1 MLAAALG
8 AQYSQ
13 RVLLLRPP
21 KFNDHRTDSEIL
33 REKKI
38 HPLVAGGLY
47 RVESEAG
54 RAALGVCC
62 CSTRLRPLRVF
73 LMNYVS
79 EGVQHVRLERGG
91 EGLMRLKKHS
101 VQILHT

>member
-1 MLAAALG
+1 MLVAALVCNIVKEF
-8 AQYSQ
+8 YSFA
-13 RVLLLRPP
+13 PP

-33 REKKI
+33 REKKF

-79 EGVQHVRLERGG
+79 ESVQHVRLEGGG
-91 EGLMRLKKHS
+91 EGLMRLKA
-101 VQILHT
+101 